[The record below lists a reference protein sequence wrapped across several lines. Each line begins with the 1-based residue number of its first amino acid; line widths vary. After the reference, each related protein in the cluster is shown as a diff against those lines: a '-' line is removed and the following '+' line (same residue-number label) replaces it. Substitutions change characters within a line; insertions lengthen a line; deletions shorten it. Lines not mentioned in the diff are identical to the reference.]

1 MLGAKM
7 FLSMLLSSNIYR
19 LLVAWKG
26 QSRVIMTCFSRRKIA
41 INTKFAL
48 INYNCPFDSLFVLQ
62 FLYSLYIYIYIYIG
76 CYFYKVFFI

>member
-1 MLGAKM
+1 MLSAKM

-62 FLYSLYIYIYIYIG
+62 FLYSFFLYIYIYIYMYI
-76 CYFYKVFFI
+76 

>member
-26 QSRVIMTCFSRRKIA
+26 QSRVIMTCCFSRRKIA

-62 FLYSLYIYIYIYIG
+62 FLYSFYIYRML
-76 CYFYKVFFI
+76 FL